1 VFFFAIVQGFLVKPA
16 IKRFGE
22 KNTVVLGYCFE
33 ILALISMSVLTNGF
47 ILICLIPIASLG
59 VIGQPALQA
68 IISKRTSDDSQ
79 GILQGV
85 LSSLSAISMVLTPI
99 TMTWVFSVFTQK
111 GALIY
116 YPGAPFLAAAL
127 LLFMALIIFLK
138 ITGSKKHNQ
147 I

>member
-1 VFFFAIVQGFLVKPA
+1 
-16 IKRFGE
+16 
-22 KNTVVLGYCFE
+22 
-33 ILALISMSVLTNGF
+33 
-47 ILICLIPIASLG
+47 
-59 VIGQPALQA
+59 
-68 IISKRTSDDSQ
+68 
-79 GILQGV
+79 
-85 LSSLSAISMVLTPI
+85 
-99 TMTWVFSVFTQK
+99 FSVFTQK